1 MIEFLIQKDRSLFL
15 FLNNLGSEQ
24 WDWFWLLITNKY
36 SSVPLYLLLIG
47 FFYKKQGVKKAILA
61 LLLLILTIAASDQL
75 AQLFKYGFERL
86 RPCYDDEIF
95 PLMRLVKDGCGG
107 KFSYFSAHASTGMAL
122 AVYLGLLYRNLLPKL
137 IYILVVFAFLVGYS
151 RIYIGVHFPLDV
163 LTGFGIGTLLG
174 ILLYKAYKKLE
185 QQPYFSED

>member
-1 MIEFLIQKDRSLFL
+1 MIEFLIQKDRELFL
-15 FLNNLGSEQ
+15 FLNNLGNEQ
-24 WDWFWLLITNKY
+24 WDWFWLLLTNKY
-36 SSVPLYLLLIG
+36 STVPLYLLLIG
-47 FFYKKQGVKKAILA
+47 YFYKKQSAKQAILA
-61 LLLLILTIAASDQL
+61 LLLLILTIVASDQL

-95 PLMRLVKDGCGG
+95 PVMRLVKEGCGG

-137 IYILVVFAFLVGYS
+137 KYILIVLAILVGYS

-163 LTGFGIGTLLG
+163 LTGFVVGIILG
-174 ILLYKAYKKLE
+174 ILFYKAYKKLE
-185 QQPYFSED
+185 KNSYFSK